1 MPVFAAGHAVEVEL
15 DAEIALGAHLDGRGG
30 EAGRAHVLD
39 GDDAAPDAIDL
50 QAGLEQQLLGE
61 GIADL
66 HGRALLLAHRRSNSA
81 EAMVAPWMPSR
92 PVFEPR

>member
-1 MPVFAAGHAVEVEL
+1 MPDSRCGTFDTSNSMPVPARARG
-15 DAEIALGAHLDGRGG
+15 LGGGAG

-39 GDDAAPDAIDL
+39 ADQRVGGHDL
-50 QAGLEQQLLGE
+50 EAGLEQQLLHE

-66 HGRALLLAHRRSNSA
+66 NGRPLLFTDSPNSA

-92 PVFEPR
+92 PVLAPT